1 MTGRLIRWG
10 GAALLALTGAG
21 MLNGGLLGGGLAAQQ
36 SDDAMFMTGAEPV
49 APEDYAQFPK
59 QGRFRAWLPKQVDLS
74 GAYPPPGSQGPQ
86 PNCVAWATTYAAR
99 TFLNFRDKD
108 VQPDEP
114 ADQMS
119 PAYVYNRLRPA
130 GSPCTG
136 TISIVA
142 ALTLLK
148 NEGAVTLADFPD
160 DMRNCAIPAP
170 DALKAKASAYRLL
183 DWRAVD
189 REVKDDWR
197 TPIVLDDVKGA
208 LARGAPVIFAMPAPT
223 DFKAF
228 RGDGIY
234 RRAEKPGKAG
244 YHALAIV
251 GYDEDRQ
258 ALRIMNSWGPIW
270 GDKGYAW
277 IDYATFQLLAGEAYS
292 LEAPV
297 APPAPDAPPAPQRSP
312 AQMLAQQVAAMP
324 CGMVSVQ
331 GGRVTGFSGD
341 LNAIAAL
348 EDATGKADPTLK
360 FAVRH
365 LPWPQCEAALTL
377 AGPLAR
383 DGAGIAVLTPDGE
396 ARGGDPVVM
405 AENDIFGVS
414 ATTTAA
420 RPYISIIYLQ
430 ADGSAVE
437 LHRGHPEPDRKG
449 VRRVTIGLSET
460 AQRYQVAPPFGPE
473 MIVALASAK
482 PLFGDD
488 EVVNGTERQF
498 LTRLRAKLAA
508 RQGDGLAAAFVRLQT
523 SN

>member
-1 MTGRLIRWG
+1 MAHRLVTWG
-10 GAALLALTGAG
+10 IPVLLALSGGA
-21 MLNGGLLGGGLAAQQ
+21 LVAQQ
-36 SDDAMFMTGAEPV
+36 ADDAQFMTGAEPV
-49 APEDYAQFPK
+49 SPEDYAKLPK
-59 QGRFRAWLPKQVDLS
+59 QGRFRAYLPKRVDLS
-74 GAYPPPGSQGPQ
+74 NAYPPPGSQGPQ

-108 VQPDEP
+108 VQPAQP

-136 TISIVA
+136 TISIVQ

-148 NEGAVTLADFPD
+148 NEGTVSLAEFPD
-160 DMRNCAIPAP
+160 DMTRCAIPAP
-170 DALKAKASAYRLL
+170 DALKAKAGDFRLL
-183 DWRAVD
+183 DWRAID

-197 TPIVLDDVKGA
+197 TPIILDDVKGA
-208 LARGAPVIFAMPAPT
+208 LARGAPVIFAMPAPA

-228 RGDGIY
+228 RGDGVY
-234 RRAEKPGKAG
+234 ARADKPDKAN
-244 YHALAIV
+244 YHAMAIV

-258 ALRIMNSWGPIW
+258 ALRIMNSWGPEW

-277 IDYATFQLLAGEAYS
+277 IDYATFKLLTGEAYS
-292 LEAPV
+292 LEAPIAPATPG
-297 APPAPDAPPAPQRSP
+297 APPPPRTAAQIFADAQ
-312 AQMLAQQVAAMP
+312 AAIP
-324 CGMVSVQ
+324 CGTVAVQ
-331 GGRVTGFSGD
+331 GRSVTGFSGD

-348 EDATGKADPTLK
+348 RAAAAKADPRLD

-377 AGPLAR
+377 AAPLAR
-383 DGAGIAVLTPDGE
+383 EGTGIAVLTESGAP
-396 ARGGDPVVM
+396 RSGDPVTM
-405 AENDIFGVS
+405 RENEIFGVS
-414 ATTTAA
+414 ATTSAA
-420 RPYISIIYLQ
+420 RPYLSIIYLQ

-449 VRRVTIGLSET
+449 VRRVTIGLSQT

-473 MIVALASAK
+473 LIVALASEK

-498 LTRLRAKLAA
+498 LTRLRARLAA
-508 RQGDGLAAAFVRLQT
+508 QRGDGVAAAFVRLQT

>member
-1 MTGRLIRWG
+1 MTRRLWTWG
-10 GAALLALTGAG
+10 SVGLLALCASAST
-21 MLNGGLLGGGLAAQQ
+21 AQQ
-36 SDDAMFMTGAEPV
+36 ALDDSQFMTGAEPV
-49 APEDYAQFPK
+49 SPEDYAKLPK
-59 QGRFRAWLPKQVDLS
+59 QGRFRAYLPKRIDLS
-74 GAYPPPGSQGPQ
+74 NAYPPPGSQGPQ

-99 TFLNFRDKD
+99 TFLNFRDKN

-114 ADQMS
+114 SDQMS

-136 TISIVA
+136 TISIVQ

-148 NEGAVTLADFPD
+148 NEGTVSLADFPD
-160 DMRNCAIPAP
+160 DMTKCAIPAP
-170 DALKAKASAYRLL
+170 EALKVKAGNYRLL

-197 TPIVLDDVKGA
+197 TPIILDDVKGA
-208 LARGAPVIFAMPAPT
+208 LARGAPVIFAMPVAA

-234 RRAEKPGKAG
+234 RRAEKPERAN
-244 YHALAIV
+244 YHAMAIV

-277 IDYATFQLLAGEAYS
+277 IDYDTFRLLTGEAYS

-297 APPAPDAPPAPQRSP
+297 APAPAGAPPPP
-312 AQMLAQQVAAMP
+312 PLTDAQVFAERMSAIP
-324 CGMVSVQ
+324 CGSVTMQ
-331 GGRVTGFSGD
+331 GRTLTGFSGD
-341 LNAIAAL
+341 VNAIAAL
-348 EDATGKADPTLK
+348 REAAAKADPQMR

-377 AGPLAR
+377 AAPLAR
-383 DGAGIAVLTPDGE
+383 EGTTIATLAESGSP
-396 ARGGDPVVM
+396 RGGDPVAM
-405 AENDIFGVS
+405 KENDIFGVS

-420 RPYISIIYLQ
+420 RPYLSIIYLQ

-449 VRRVTIGLSET
+449 VRRVTIGLSKT

-473 MIVALASAK
+473 MIVAIASDK

-498 LTRLRAKLAA
+498 LTRLRAKLAG
-508 RQGDGLAAAFVRLQT
+508 RRGGDLSAAYVRLQT

>member
-1 MTGRLIRWG
+1 
-10 GAALLALTGAG
+10 
-21 MLNGGLLGGGLAAQQ
+21 
-36 SDDAMFMTGAEPV
+36 
-49 APEDYAQFPK
+49 
-59 QGRFRAWLPKQVDLS
+59 
-74 GAYPPPGSQGPQ
+74 
-86 PNCVAWATTYAAR
+86 
-99 TFLNFRDKD
+99 
-108 VQPDEP
+108 
-114 ADQMS
+114 MS

-130 GSPCTG
+130 GTPCSG
-136 TISIVA
+136 TISIVS

-148 NEGAVTLADFPD
+148 NEGTVSLADFPD
-160 DMRNCAIPAP
+160 DMTKCAIPAP
-170 DALKAKASAYRLL
+170 EALKAKAGNYRLL

-197 TPIVLDDVKGA
+197 TPIILDDVKGA
-208 LARGAPVIFAMPAPT
+208 LARGAPVIFAMPVAA

-228 RGDGIY
+228 RGDGVY
-234 RRAEKPGKAG
+234 RRADKPEKAN
-244 YHALAIV
+244 YHAMAIV

-277 IDYATFQLLAGEAYS
+277 IDYETFRLLTGEAYS

-297 APPAPDAPPAPQRSP
+297 TPAPAGAPPPPPRTDAQLFAERMS
-312 AQMLAQQVAAMP
+312 AIP
-324 CGMVSVQ
+324 CGAVAMQ
-331 GGRVTGFSGD
+331 GRTLTGFSGD
-341 LNAIAAL
+341 VNAIAAL
-348 EDATGKADPTLK
+348 REAAAKADPKLS

-377 AGPLAR
+377 AAPLAR
-383 DGAGIAVLTPDGE
+383 DGTTIATLTEAGDP
-396 ARGGDPVVM
+396 RGGDPVVM
-405 AENDIFGVS
+405 KENDIFGVS

-420 RPYISIIYLQ
+420 RPYLSIIYLQ

-449 VRRVTIGLSET
+449 VRRVTIGLSKT

-473 MIVALASAK
+473 MIVAVASDK

-498 LTRLRAKLAA
+498 LTRLRAKLAGRRGA
-508 RQGDGLAAAFVRLQT
+508 DLSAAYVRLQT

>member
-1 MTGRLIRWG
+1 MTGRLVTWG
-10 GAALLALTGAG
+10 AAALLALSGAG
-21 MLNGGLLGGGLAAQQ
+21 LSAQQ
-36 SDDAMFMTGAEPV
+36 ADDMFMTGAEPV
-49 APEDYAQFPK
+49 SPEDYAKLPK
-59 QGRFRAWLPKQVDLS
+59 QGRFRAYLPKQVDLS
-74 GAYPPPGSQGPQ
+74 NAYPPPGSQGPQ

-99 TFLNFRDKD
+99 TFLNFRDKN

-114 ADQMS
+114 AEQMS

-136 TISIVA
+136 AITIVQ

-148 NEGAVTLADFPD
+148 NEGAVSLADFPD
-160 DMRNCAIPAP
+160 DMTKCAIPAP
-170 DALKAKASAYRLL
+170 DALKAKAGDFRLL

-208 LARGAPVIFAMPAPT
+208 LARGVPVIFAMPAPA

-234 RRAEKPGKAG
+234 ARADKPDRAG
-244 YHALAIV
+244 YHAMAIV

-258 ALRIMNSWGPIW
+258 ALRVMNSWGLGW

-277 IDYATFQLLAGEAYS
+277 IGYDTFRLLAGEAYS

-297 APPAPDAPPAPQRSP
+297 APAAPGTPPPPPRSN
-312 AQMLAQQVAAMP
+312 AQVFADQMAAMP
-324 CGMVSVQ
+324 CGTVSVQ
-331 GGRVTGFSGD
+331 GGSVTGFSGD
-341 LNAIAAL
+341 MNAIAAL
-348 EDATGKADPTLK
+348 REASTKADPGRS

-377 AGPLAR
+377 AAPLGREGTA
-383 DGAGIAVLTPDGE
+383 ISVLTQDGKDRE
-396 ARGGDPVVM
+396 GDPVVM
-405 AENDIFGVS
+405 RENDIFGVS
-414 ATTTAA
+414 ATTSAA
-420 RPYISIIYLQ
+420 RPYLSIIYLQ

-449 VRRVTIGLSET
+449 VRRVTIGLSQT

-473 MIVALASAK
+473 LIVALASAK

-498 LTRLRAKLAA
+498 LTRLRARLAA
-508 RQGDGLAAAFVRLQT
+508 QQGEGVSAAFVRLQT

>member
-1 MTGRLIRWG
+1 MTRRLVTWG
-10 GAALLALTGAG
+10 SVALLALSGAG
-21 MLNGGLLGGGLAAQQ
+21 LSAQQ
-36 SDDAMFMTGAEPV
+36 SDDALFMTGAEPV
-49 APEDYAQFPK
+49 SPEDYAKLPK
-59 QGRFRAWLPKQVDLS
+59 QGRFRAYLPKQVDLS
-74 GAYPPPGSQGPQ
+74 NAYPPPGSQGPQ

-99 TFLNFRDKD
+99 TFLNFRDKN

-136 TISIVA
+136 TISIVQ

-148 NEGAVTLADFPD
+148 NEGTVSLAEFPD
-160 DMRNCAIPAP
+160 DMTKCAIPA
-170 DALKAKASAYRLL
+170 AEGLKEKAGNFRLL

-208 LARGAPVIFAMPAPT
+208 LARGAPVIFAMPAPA

-228 RGDGIY
+228 RGDGVY
-234 RRAEKPGKAG
+234 RRAEKPERAN
-244 YHALAIV
+244 YHAMAIV

-277 IDYATFQLLAGEAYS
+277 IDYATFKLLTGEAYS

-297 APPAPDAPPAPQRSP
+297 APAAPGTPPPPPRSDAQIFAD
-312 AQMLAQQVAAMP
+312 QMAAMP
-324 CGMVSVQ
+324 CGAVSVQ
-331 GGRVTGFSGD
+331 GKSVTGFSGD

-348 EDATGKADPTLK
+348 REASARADPTRS

-377 AGPLAR
+377 AAPLSR
-383 DGAGIAVLTPDGE
+383 DGTSIVALTADGKD
-396 ARGGDPVVM
+396 RSGDPVVM
-405 AENDIFGVS
+405 QENEIFGVS
-414 ATTTAA
+414 ATTSAA
-420 RPYISIIYLQ
+420 RPYLSIIYLQ

-437 LHRGHPEPDRKG
+437 LHRGHPEPERKG
-449 VRRVTIGLSET
+449 VRRVTIGLSQA

-473 MIVALASAK
+473 LIVALASAK

-498 LTRLRAKLAA
+498 LTRLRAKLAG
-508 RQGDGLAAAFVRLQT
+508 RQGDSQNNSQGAGVSAAFVRLQT

>member
-1 MTGRLIRWG
+1 MTGRLMIWG
-10 GAALLALTGAG
+10 GVALLALSGAG
-21 MLNGGLLGGGLAAQQ
+21 LSAQQ
-36 SDDAMFMTGAEPV
+36 SDDALFMTGAEPV
-49 APEDYAQFPK
+49 SPEDYAKLPK
-59 QGRFRAWLPKQVDLS
+59 QGRFRAYLPKQVDLS
-74 GAYPPPGSQGPQ
+74 AAYPPPGSQGPQ

-99 TFLNFRDKD
+99 TFLNFRDKN

-148 NEGAVTLADFPD
+148 NEGAVTMADFPD
-160 DMRNCAIPAP
+160 DMTRCAIPAA
-170 DALKAKASAYRLL
+170 DALKVKASSYRLL

-197 TPIVLDDVKGA
+197 TPIILDDVKGA
-208 LARGAPVIFAMPAPT
+208 LARGAPVIFAMPAPA

-228 RGDGIY
+228 RGDGVY
-234 RRAEKPGKAG
+234 RRAEKPGKAN

-258 ALRIMNSWGPIW
+258 ALRVMNSWGPIW

-277 IDYATFQLLAGEAYS
+277 IDYDTFRLLTGEAYS

-297 APPAPDAPPAPQRSP
+297 ATATPGTPPPAPVSP
-312 AQMLAQQVAAMP
+312 AQMLAQQAAVMP
-324 CGMVSVQ
+324 CGTVSVR
-331 GGRVTGFSGD
+331 GKTVTGFSGD
-341 LNAIAAL
+341 LNAISALREAAK
-348 EDATGKADPTLK
+348 KADPALA
-360 FAVRH
+360 FSVRH

-377 AGPLAR
+377 ATPLTR
-383 DGAGIAVLTPDGE
+383 DGTTIAMLTQDGKD
-396 ARGGDPVVM
+396 RDGDPVVM
-405 AENDIFGVS
+405 TENEIFGVS

-473 MIVALASAK
+473 MIVALSSAK

-488 EVVNGTERQF
+488 EVVEGTERQF
-498 LTRLRAKLAA
+498 LTRLRAKLTA
-508 RQGDGLAAAFVRLQT
+508 RQGDGLSAAFVRLQT

>member
-1 MTGRLIRWG
+1 MTRRLVTWG
-10 GAALLALTGAG
+10 IPALLALSGGA
-21 MLNGGLLGGGLAAQQ
+21 LVAQE
-36 SDDAMFMTGAEPV
+36 SDDTLFMTGAAPV
-49 APEDYAQFPK
+49 SPEEYAKLPK
-59 QGRFRAWLPKQVDLS
+59 QGRFRAYLPKQVDLS
-74 GAYPPPGSQGPQ
+74 NAYPPPGSQGPQ

-108 VQPDEP
+108 VQPEAP
-114 ADQMS
+114 SDQMS

-136 TISIVA
+136 AISIVQ

-148 NEGAVTLADFPD
+148 NEGTVSLADFPD
-160 DMRNCAIPAP
+160 DMTKCAIPAP
-170 DALKAKASAYRLL
+170 DALKAKAGEYRLL

-208 LARGAPVIFAMPAPT
+208 LARGAPVIFAMPVAA

-234 RRAEKPGKAG
+234 RRPDKPDKAN
-244 YHALAIV
+244 YHAMAIV

-258 ALRIMNSWGPIW
+258 ALRIINSWGSIW

-277 IDYATFQLLAGEAYS
+277 IAYDTFKLLTGEAYS
-292 LEAPV
+292 LEAPIAPATPG
-297 APPAPDAPPAPQRSP
+297 APPPPPRNDAQIFADRQ
-312 AQMLAQQVAAMP
+312 AAMP
-324 CGMVSVQ
+324 CGAVSVQ
-331 GGRVTGFSGD
+331 GKNLTGFSGD

-348 EDATGKADPTLK
+348 REAAAKVDPAMS

-377 AGPLAR
+377 AAPLAR
-383 DGAGIAVLTPDGE
+383 DGTSIVVLTAEGKE
-396 ARGGDPVVM
+396 RGGDPVVM
-405 AENDIFGVS
+405 RENDIFGVS
-414 ATTTAA
+414 ATTSAA
-420 RPYISIIYLQ
+420 RPYLSIIYLQ

-449 VRRVTIGLSET
+449 ARRVTIGLSQA

-473 MIVALASAK
+473 MIIALASAK
-482 PLFGDD
+482 PIFGDD

-498 LTRLRAKLAA
+498 LTRLRARLAA
-508 RQGDGLAAAFVRLQT
+508 GQSDGQGVSAAFVRLQT

>member
-1 MTGRLIRWG
+1 MTRHLLRWG
-10 GAALLALTGAG
+10 APAMLALCAAG
-21 MLNGGLLGGGLAAQQ
+21 SSAQPPA
-36 SDDAMFMTGAEPV
+36 DDALFMTGAEPV
-49 APEDYAQFPK
+49 SPQDYAKLPK
-59 QGRFRAWLPKQVDLS
+59 QGRFRAYLPKQVDLS
-74 GAYPPPGSQGPQ
+74 NAYPPPGSQGPQ

-99 TFLNFRDKD
+99 TFLNFRDKNM
-108 VQPDEP
+108 QPDEP
-114 ADQMS
+114 GDQMS

-160 DMRNCAIPAP
+160 DMTKCAIPAP
-170 DALKAKASAYRLL
+170 DTLKARAGDFRLL

-208 LARGAPVIFAMPAPT
+208 LARGVPVIFAMPAPA

-228 RGDGIY
+228 RGDGVY
-234 RRAEKPGKAG
+234 GRAEKPDRAG
-244 YHALAIV
+244 YHAMAIV

-258 ALRIMNSWGPIW
+258 ALRIMNSWGLGW

-277 IDYATFQLLAGEAYS
+277 IGYDTFKLLAGEAYS

-297 APPAPDAPPAPQRSP
+297 APATAGAPPPPPRSD
-312 AQMLAQQVAAMP
+312 AQVFAEQMAAMP
-324 CGMVSVQ
+324 CGAVSVQ
-331 GGRVTGFSGD
+331 GTSVTGFSGD
-341 LNAIAAL
+341 VNAIAAL
-348 EDATGKADPTLK
+348 REASAKADPGRS

-383 DGAGIAVLTPDGE
+383 EGTGIGMLTADGKDRA
-396 ARGGDPVVM
+396 GDPVVM
-405 AENDIFGVS
+405 RENDIFGVS
-414 ATTTAA
+414 ATTSAA
-420 RPYISIIYLQ
+420 RPYLSIIYLQ

-449 VRRVTIGLSET
+449 VRRVTIGLSQT

-473 MIVALASAK
+473 LIIALASAK

-498 LTRLRAKLAA
+498 LTRLRARLAA
-508 RQGDGLAAAFVRLQT
+508 QRGEGVSTAFVRLQT

>member
-1 MTGRLIRWG
+1 MTRRLVTWG
-10 GAALLALTGAG
+10 APALLALCAAG
-21 MLNGGLLGGGLAAQQ
+21 SSAQQ
-36 SDDAMFMTGAEPV
+36 ADDSQFMTGAEPV
-49 APEDYAQFPK
+49 SPEDYAKLPK
-59 QGRFRAWLPKQVDLS
+59 QGRFRAYLPKQVDLS
-74 GAYPPPGSQGPQ
+74 NAYPPPGSQGPQ

-99 TFLNFRDKD
+99 TFLNFRDKN

-136 TISIVA
+136 TISIVQ

-148 NEGAVTLADFPD
+148 NEGAVSLADFPD
-160 DMRNCAIPAP
+160 DMTKCAIPAP
-170 DALKAKASAYRLL
+170 DALKAKAGNFRLL

-208 LARGAPVIFAMPAPT
+208 LARGAPVIFAMPVAA

-234 RRAEKPGKAG
+234 ARAQKPEKAN
-244 YHALAIV
+244 YHAMAIV

-258 ALRIMNSWGPIW
+258 ALRIMNSWGAGW

-277 IDYATFQLLAGEAYS
+277 IGYDTFKLLSGEAYS

-297 APPAPDAPPAPQRSP
+297 APAAPGTPPPPPRSDAQIFAD
-312 AQMLAQQVAAMP
+312 QMAAMP
-324 CGMVSVQ
+324 CGAVSVQ
-331 GGRVTGFSGD
+331 GRSVTGFSGD
-341 LNAIAAL
+341 MNAIAAL
-348 EDATGKADPTLK
+348 REASAKADAGRS

-377 AGPLAR
+377 AAPLAR
-383 DGAGIAVLTPDGE
+383 DGTAISVLTAEGQTR
-396 ARGGDPVVM
+396 AGDPVAM
-405 AENDIFGVS
+405 QENDIFGVS
-414 ATTTAA
+414 ATTSAA
-420 RPYISIIYLQ
+420 RPYLSIIYLQ

-449 VRRVTIGLSET
+449 LRRVTIGLSQA

-508 RQGDGLAAAFVRLQT
+508 HQGDGVSAAFVRLQT